1 MLSGRSLRAHGMGR
15 AVDYEDMAWP
25 RPKPKQEK
33 SVRSKPVR
41 RPSSRK
47 RIVQL
52 SVAAAV
58 VVVAIA
64 GAAAFFLGGSGASG
78 DVGSQPTL
86 ASNALDTAFEFGA
99 LFRESASRDLSAVVA
114 MLRRSAEDEEDEEDT
129 ETDEESSETETEP
142 KVDAPRRRPRLTR
155 AEVMAK
161 LDAMAP
167 SLSQETLA
175 LGAGVGVEA
184 PLFMV
189 FDNSY
194 PDVEPPG
201 TDEIRLR
208 TDLLPGLMAEL
219 ELAQGD
225 EGVAVQTVG
234 LVEVTVSEFGQVEK
248 ARLISAPA
256 NIHESMLLSAIKAWR
271 FTPARRHG
279 QAVRYR
285 QVMPIT
291 VAR

>member
-1 MLSGRSLRAHGMGR
+1 MLGGWSLRAHGMGR
-15 AVDYEDMAWP
+15 AVDYEDMEWP
-25 RPKPKQEK
+25 RPKPKQEQ
-33 SVRSKPVR
+33 SVRTKPAR

-58 VVVAIA
+58 VVVAVA
-64 GAAAFFLGGSGASG
+64 GAAAFFLGGSSAS
-78 DVGSQPTL
+78 DNVGSPPTL
-86 ASNALDTAFEFGA
+86 VSNALDTAFEFGT

-114 MLRRSAEDEEDEEDT
+114 MLRRSAEDEADT
-129 ETDEESSETETEP
+129 ETDEEPSETEP

-167 SLSQETLA
+167 SLSQETAA

-194 PDVEPPG
+194 SDVEPPG

-208 TDLLPGLMAEL
+208 TDLLPGLMSEL
-219 ELAQGD
+219 ESAQGD

-271 FTPARRHG
+271 FTPAKRHG

>member
-1 MLSGRSLRAHGMGR
+1 
-15 AVDYEDMAWP
+15 
-25 RPKPKQEK
+25 
-33 SVRSKPVR
+33 
-41 RPSSRK
+41 
-47 RIVQL
+47 
-52 SVAAAV
+52 
-58 VVVAIA
+58 
-64 GAAAFFLGGSGASG
+64 
-78 DVGSQPTL
+78 
-86 ASNALDTAFEFGA
+86 
-99 LFRESASRDLSAVVA
+99 
-114 MLRRSAEDEEDEEDT
+114 MLRRSADEEEDT
-129 ETDEESSETETEP
+129 ETDEEPSETEP
-142 KVDAPRRRPRLTR
+142 KVDAPPRRPRLTR

-194 PDVEPPG
+194 SDVEPPG

-208 TDLLPGLMAEL
+208 TDLLPGLMSEL
-219 ELAQGD
+219 ESVQGD

-271 FTPARRHG
+271 FTPAKRHG

-285 QVMPIT
+285 QVMPIA

>member
-1 MLSGRSLRAHGMGR
+1 MLGGWSLRAHGMGR
-15 AVDYEDMAWP
+15 AVDYEDMEWP

-33 SVRSKPVR
+33 SVRTKPAR
-41 RPSSRK
+41 GPSSRK

-58 VVVAIA
+58 VVVAVA
-64 GAAAFFLGGSGASG
+64 GAAAFFLGGSSASD
-78 DVGSQPTL
+78 DVGSPPTL
-86 ASNALDTAFEFGA
+86 VSNALDTAFEFGT

-114 MLRRSAEDEEDEEDT
+114 MLRRSAEDEEDT
-129 ETDEESSETETEP
+129 ETDEEPSETGTEP
-142 KVDAPRRRPRLTR
+142 KVDAPRRRPRLTQ

-167 SLSQETLA
+167 SLSQETLV

-194 PDVEPPG
+194 SDVEPPG

-208 TDLLPGLMAEL
+208 TDLLPGLMSEL
-219 ELAQGD
+219 ESAQGD
-225 EGVAVQTVG
+225 EGVSVQTVG
-234 LVEVTVSEFGQVEK
+234 MVEVTVSEFGQVEK

-271 FTPARRHG
+271 FTPAKRHG